1 MKVFK
6 QTCYREMICRVF
18 RKGVDRLFQCR
29 PATTFSTSN
38 QAASPARC
46 LPVLTLWKLQSIQ
59 NSVTVTACLFF
70 YLSFLEKRA
79 WILFEYRPHEVTY
92 RRQAHRRMCCTTS
105 HDVTVQRVAFRYFIV
120 DSPRF
125 KSCHRVRLS

>member
-1 MKVFK
+1 MKVFN

-70 YLSFLEKRA
+70 TSLFSKNVLGFYLNTGHMK
-79 WILFEYRPHEVTY
+79 
-92 RRQAHRRMCCTTS
+92 
-105 HDVTVQRVAFRYFIV
+105 
-120 DSPRF
+120 
-125 KSCHRVRLS
+125 